1 MKHKKKQVSRRLVNK
16 ITFNYIRINL
26 LITFEI

>member
-16 ITFNYIRINL
+16 NTFNYIRINL